1 VRKRTTWSR
10 RSPARNAS
18 RSESVIPDD
27 GGRAVKNG
35 RFGRDGDGVLAS
47 VPVVEAVDR
56 TRFTRLTYLLFG
68 LALLSSNALSLRSS
82 IDLLPVVAVVMSLLV
97 VVAAAAG
104 LVRPDAAPLGVS
116 VDIGAQPTWVLALL
130 WFGSAL
136 LLAGVVIQL

>member
-1 VRKRTTWSR
+1 
-10 RSPARNAS
+10 
-18 RSESVIPDD
+18 VI
-27 GGRAVKNG
+27 GT
-35 RFGRDGDGVLAS
+35 
-47 VPVVEAVDR
+47 VDR

-82 IDLLPVVAVVMSLLV
+82 IDILPVVAVVMSLLV

-104 LVRPDAAPLGVS
+104 LVRPDATPFGVS

-136 LLAGVVIQL
+136 LLAGVVLQI